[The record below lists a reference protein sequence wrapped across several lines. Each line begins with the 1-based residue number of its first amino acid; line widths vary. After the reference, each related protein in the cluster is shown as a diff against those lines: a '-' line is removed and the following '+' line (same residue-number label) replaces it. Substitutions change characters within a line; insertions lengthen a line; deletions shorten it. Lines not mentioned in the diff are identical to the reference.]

1 MRERV
6 PGPSASPRRA
16 SAQAGVLLL
25 EGPVVEKKKL
35 RGSQL
40 KAQNLSKTRGRRRSL
55 DAKKRIADERERPR
69 RNDLLPKL
77 EVALRAIESLE
88 RSPHRTRDTEPVH
101 VERLMKSI
109 RQLGFNQPILVA
121 GNEIID
127 GDVRAEA
134 ASQLGL
140 TSVPVIDCS
149 HLSPTEVRQLRLAAN
164 RTAELGTW
172 NLEKLKAEFETLV
185 DLGADLEVTGFTSEE
200 RDIVLL
206 DEIELGELDD
216 DDEDPGSVPE
226 NPVTR
231 QGDLWLMEGH
241 RVICGN
247 ALEAEVYEV
256 LLAGI
261 QAHLLLCDP
270 PYNVTINGNVSKTHD
285 EFVMA
290 SGEMSDDEFQE
301 FLNRFLRLA
310 AANLVAGSVLF
321 VFMDWRSIHR
331 VYQAGFGAGLRLINM
346 AVWYKESGAMGALY
360 RSAHE
365 LVAVF
370 CKGDKPHTNN
380 VELGRNGRDRQNVWV
395 APGANRRG
403 SSANE
408 MLALHAT
415 PKPVELCVDAIL
427 DVTKP
432 GQTVLD
438 PFLGSGTTL
447 IAAEKTGRRCCGIE
461 LDPKFVDVSVHRWM
475 RLTDKEAV
483 LEASG
488 ETFTQVAE
496 RRAAEAAGE
505 QS

>member
-1 MRERV
+1 M
-6 PGPSASPRRA
+6 
-16 SAQAGVLLL
+16 
-25 EGPVVEKKKL
+25 VEKKKL
-35 RGSQL
+35 RGSEF
-40 KAQNLSKTRGRRRSL
+40 KAQNLSKTKGRRRSL
-55 DAKKRIADERERPR
+55 DSKKRIADEREQPR
-69 RNDLLPKL
+69 RNDLLPVLKV
-77 EVALRAIESLE
+77 EPRAIGSLKP
-88 RSPHRTRDTEPVH
+88 SPHHSRDMALAH
-101 VERLMKSI
+101 LERLMKSI

-121 GNEIID
+121 GSEIID
-127 GDVRAEA
+127 GHVRTEA

-140 TSVPVIDCS
+140 KTVPVIDCS
-149 HLSPTEVRQLRLAAN
+149 HLSPSEVRQLRLAAN
-164 RTAELGTW
+164 RTAELGKW
-172 NLEKLKAEFETLV
+172 NIEKLKAEFEALIE
-185 DLGADLEVTGFTSEE
+185 LGADLEVTGFTSEE

-206 DEIELGELDD
+206 DDIELGEGA
-216 DDEDPGSVPE
+216 DDEDAASVPE

-231 QGDLWLMEGH
+231 QGDLWLMEHH

-247 ALEAEVYEV
+247 ALEAQVYSL

-261 QAHLLLCDP
+261 LVHLLLCDP
-270 PYNVTINGNVSKTHD
+270 PYNVVVKGNVSKTHD

-290 SGEMSDDEFQE
+290 SGEMSDDEFQV
-301 FLNRFLRLA
+301 FLNTFLRLA
-310 AANLVAGSVLF
+310 ADNLVAGSVLF

-331 VYQAGFGAGLRLINM
+331 VYQAGFAATLRLINM

-380 VELGRNGRDRQNVWV
+380 VELGRSGRDRQNVWV

-415 PKPVELCVDAIL
+415 PKPVDLCLDAIL

-438 PFLGSGTTL
+438 TFLGSGTTL

-461 LDPKFVDVSVHRWM
+461 LDPKFVDVSVQRWM
-475 RLTDKEAV
+475 RLTGKEAV
-483 LEASG
+483 LEATG

>member
-1 MRERV
+1 M
-6 PGPSASPRRA
+6 
-16 SAQAGVLLL
+16 
-25 EGPVVEKKKL
+25 VEKKKL
-35 RGSQL
+35 RGSQF
-40 KAQNLSKTRGRRRSL
+40 KAQSLAKTRGRRHSL

-69 RNDLLPKL
+69 RNDLLPDLKV
-77 EVALRAIESLE
+77 ELRAIETLRPSQ
-88 RSPHRTRDTEPVH
+88 HRTRDTEPAH

-127 GDVRAEA
+127 GHSRAEA

-140 TSVPVIDCS
+140 KSVPVIDCS

-172 NLEKLKAEFETLV
+172 NLEKLKSEFETLIE
-185 DLGADLEVTGFTSEE
+185 LGADLEVTGFTSEE

-216 DDEDPGSVPE
+216 DEEDAGCVPD

-231 QGDLWLMEGH
+231 QGDLWFMGKH

-247 ALEAEVYEV
+247 ALEAEVYDA
-256 LLAGI
+256 LLVGN

-290 SGEMSDDEFQE
+290 SGEMSDDEFQK
-301 FLNRFLRLA
+301 FLNTFLRLA
-310 AANLVAGSVLF
+310 ADNLVAGSVLF

-331 VYQAGFGAGLRLINM
+331 VYKAGFAAALRLINL

-360 RSAHE
+360 RSSHE

-370 CKGDKPHTNN
+370 CRGDKPHTNN

-408 MLALHAT
+408 MLTLHAT

-432 GQTVLD
+432 GQTVID
-438 PFLGSGTTL
+438 TFLGSGTTL
-447 IAAEKTGRRCCGIE
+447 SAAEKTGRRCCGIE
-461 LDPKFVDVSVHRWM
+461 LDPKFVDVTIQRWM
-475 RLTDKEAV
+475 RLTGKEAL
-483 LEASG
+483 LETTG
-488 ETFTQVAE
+488 ETFTQVAQ